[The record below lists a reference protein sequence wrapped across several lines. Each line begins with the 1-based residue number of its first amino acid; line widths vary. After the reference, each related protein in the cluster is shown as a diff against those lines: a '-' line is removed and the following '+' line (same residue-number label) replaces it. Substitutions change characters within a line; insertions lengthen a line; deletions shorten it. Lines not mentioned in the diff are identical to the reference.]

1 MQKNSFRNLILI
13 TLLTSTTA
21 SVLIVASAS
30 AATLKPKAPKPACRI
45 ELDNAHISTTLLE
58 KRQHRYVKV
67 NAWSVCNIPQVRV
80 TLTLEIYK
88 TKLFGNELIEQFETE
103 EFLPKS
109 SGLKVAI
116 KDAAIECKNR
126 RVTRY
131 FGIVYAKAFI
141 GGKWQY
147 AGRT

>member
-1 MQKNSFRNLILI
+1 
-13 TLLTSTTA
+13 
-21 SVLIVASAS
+21 
-30 AATLKPKAPKPACRI
+30 
-45 ELDNAHISTTLLE
+45 
-58 KRQHRYVKV
+58 
-67 NAWSVCNIPQVRV
+67 
-80 TLTLEIYK
+80 LTLEIYK